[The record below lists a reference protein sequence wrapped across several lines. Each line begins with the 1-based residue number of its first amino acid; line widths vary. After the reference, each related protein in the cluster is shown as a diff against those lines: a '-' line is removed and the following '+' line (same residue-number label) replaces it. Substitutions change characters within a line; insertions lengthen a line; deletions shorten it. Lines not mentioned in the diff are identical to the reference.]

1 MDELDE
7 TQLFERSAAAQ
18 DRLVEALI
26 DLQET
31 QVDAF
36 FHASYDSCAYDEAID
51 RYRQAKREA
60 HESREA
66 WERLRRAHRGRGA
79 LSAAV
84 APAGALAPAAPA
96 ASAETE
102 SVVESEIEATPRL
115 LFARWLYQSGRI
127 SG

>member
-36 FHASYDSCAYDEAID
+36 FHESYDSCAYDEVID

-66 WERLRRAHRGRGA
+66 WERLRRGHRGRGT

-84 APAGALAPAAPA
+84 APA
-96 ASAETE
+96 ETE
-102 SVVESEIEATPRL
+102 SVVEIEATPRL

>member
-7 TQLFERSAAAQ
+7 TQVFERSAAAQ

-36 FHASYDSCAYDEAID
+36 FHDSFDSCAYDEVID

-60 HESREA
+60 DESREA
-66 WERLRRAHRGRGA
+66 WERLRRARRPRTARPGHHAPGA
-79 LSAAV
+79 ATL
-84 APAGALAPAAPA
+84 PAAPA
-96 ASAETE
+96 ETE
-102 SVVESEIEATPRL
+102 TVGKIEATPRL
-115 LFARWLYQSGRI
+115 LFARWLYQSGCI